1 MFKKL
6 LVVDDIDLNN
16 IATEQALKELNIP
29 SVEYVKYC
37 DDALLKFKKALNENA
52 PYDLLITDLS
62 FKADH
67 RDAKLTSGEQLIAE
81 IKKSFPLTK
90 IIAFSIDDRP
100 HCIKRLM
107 NEQNIEAYVLKH
119 RNTTNELLT
128 AINKIWQGKEKYLS
142 PSLQSVL
149 QDKSTSEIDDLD
161 IQLLLQLSL
170 GVSQDQMEATLKALG
185 AKSCSKSSIEK
196 RISKLKEYFQAKNT
210 IHLVAIAKD
219 MGVI

>member
-1 MFKKL
+1 MFKKV

-37 DDALLKFKKALNENA
+37 DEALLKFKKAQNENA

-67 RDAKLTSGEQLIAE
+67 REAKLNSGEQLIAE

-100 HCIKRLM
+100 HRIKRLM

-119 RNTTNELLT
+119 RNTANELLT
-128 AINKIWQGKEKYLS
+128 AINKIWEGKEKYLS
-142 PSLQSVL
+142 PSLQLVL
-149 QDKSTSEIDDLD
+149 QDKSTAEIDDYD
-161 IQLLLQLSL
+161 IQLLTQLAL
-170 GVSQDQMEATLKALG
+170 GIPQENMEAKFKQLG
-185 AKSCSKSSIEK
+185 ISPNSKSTIEK
-196 RISKLKEYFQAKNT
+196 RIAKLKDYFQANNT

-219 MGVI
+219 MGIV